1 MPSSEH
7 LKFAHRF
14 TPEGTVE
21 SICPRCFVTVASA
34 INEADLVVKE
44 EQHVCDPVLVAHYE
58 FFKKM
63 PRSEPVPSHQP

>member
-14 TPEGTVE
+14 TLEGTVE

-34 INEADLVVKE
+34 TNEADLVVKE
-44 EQHVCDPVLVAHYE
+44 EQHLCDP
-58 FFKKM
+58 FCW
-63 PRSEPVPSHQP
+63 SPVTNS